1 MTIRMFIGYLLI
13 VLLLAGVA
21 FGVKLAIYN
30 SERNVRRR
38 ERKARRARYHAVEL
52 ESADETD

>member
-1 MTIRMFIGYLLI
+1 MFIGYLLI

-38 ERKARRARYHAVEL
+38 ERRARRARYHEVES

>member
-13 VLLLAGVA
+13 ALLLAGVA
-21 FGVKLAIYN
+21 FGLKLAIYN

-38 ERKARRARYHAVEL
+38 ERKARRARYHAVES